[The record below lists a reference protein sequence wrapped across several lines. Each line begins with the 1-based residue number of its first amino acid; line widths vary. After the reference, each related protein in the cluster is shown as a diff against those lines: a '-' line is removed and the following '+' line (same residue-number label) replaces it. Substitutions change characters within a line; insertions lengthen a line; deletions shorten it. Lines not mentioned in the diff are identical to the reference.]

1 MEPLRLNKLPF
12 LAIAVITDMLY
23 KIHKGRYTFLKKIS
37 GYIYIAIGVAMIIAA
52 AVIIKNNFDESAQAG
67 AASDAVLDEVIEQM
81 PETVLPSQESGPMP
95 IVDVDGRS
103 FVGTVQ
109 IPSLGLLLPIQDEW
123 SSDNA
128 KISLCRYKGS
138 VYDNDLI
145 VCGHNYVEHF
155 GKLPDLEIGA
165 EVIVTDMNGKSFYY
179 EVTNME
185 TLGAYDIED
194 MEAGE
199 WDYTMFTCTIGGSN
213 RVTVRCES
221 TGKVSET
228 GQEPDVIK
236 AAEESKHERKH
247 Q

>member
-1 MEPLRLNKLPF
+1 M
-12 LAIAVITDMLY
+12 
-23 KIHKGRYTFLKKIS
+23 KKIS
-37 GYIYIAIGVAMIIAA
+37 GYIYIAIGALMIIAA
-52 AVIIKNNFDESAQAG
+52 AVLIKNNFDESASAG
-67 AASDAVLDEVIEQM
+67 EASEVLLDEVIEQM
-81 PETVLPSQESGPMP
+81 PTTVLPAKDEGPMP
-95 IVDVDGRS
+95 IVDVEGRS

-128 KISLCRYKGS
+128 KVSLCRYKGS

-145 VCGHNYVEHF
+145 VCGHNYAEHF
-155 GKLPDLEIGA
+155 GTLPDLEIGSD
-165 EVIVTDMNGKSFYY
+165 VIVTDMNGKSFFF

-185 TLGAYDIED
+185 TLGAYDIDE

-199 WDYTMFTCTIGGSN
+199 WDFTMFTCTIGGSN

-228 GQEPDVIK
+228 GSEPDVIK
-236 AAEESKHERKH
+236 AAEESKHVRK
-247 Q
+247 